1 MNRKKNIKITMIY
14 LRVLKKN
21 FLFGMK
27 LMKNKSFW
35 VRREVRVRLA
45 REWNSRVGESN
56 NNNKKKKAVT
66 QDTSWVAPA

>member
-14 LRVLKKN
+14 LRVLKI
-21 FLFGMK
+21 LFGMK

-56 NNNKKKKAVT
+56 NNNKNKKAVT